1 MADSAF
7 QKQYRDEF
15 IAGFEQ
21 KASRFRLTA
30 VTEAVMKGSEAI
42 FLVADTGSAEAQT
55 RGLNG
60 MIPGRADNLTQNTA
74 TLTEWHDKVR
84 RSKYNIF
91 ASQGDGR
98 RIMQEGTIK
107 VINRK
112 IDNLMVTALTA
123 GTNDTGAAAT
133 GSLALVAKSV
143 AILGNNDVDVE
154 EEDNMFCAITPAM
167 HAYLM
172 QVKEFNSAE
181 YVDVKGFAGAA
192 QRMRRWYGI
201 NWFVSTRLSGINTAA
216 EKCLMWHRNA
226 VGYAVNTG
234 EMEVD
239 ADYNREES
247 YYWARASAFMG
258 AKLLQNSG
266 VVVIN
271 HDGSAYTAS

>member
-7 QKQYRDEF
+7 QKQYRQEF

-21 KASRFRLTA
+21 KRSLFRATG

-42 FLVADTGSAEAQT
+42 FLVADTNNAEAQT

-60 MIPGRADNLTQNTA
+60 MIPGRADDLNQNTC
-74 TLTEWHDKVR
+74 TLVEWHDKVR

-107 VINRK
+107 VLNRK
-112 IDNLMVTALTA
+112 VDALMVTALST

-133 GSLALVAKSV
+133 MSLGLIAKSV
-143 AILGNNDVDVE
+143 AILGQNDVDVE
-154 EEDNMFCAITPAM
+154 EEDNMFCALTPAA

-172 QVKEFNSAE
+172 QVKEFSSAQ
-181 YVDVKGFAGAA
+181 YVELKPFGGPA
-192 QRMRRWYGI
+192 QKMRRWYGI
-201 NWFVSTRLSGINTAA
+201 NFFVSTRLSGMGGAA
-216 EKCLMWHRNA
+216 EKVLMWHRNA
-226 VGYAVNTG
+226 IGYAVNTG

-258 AKLLQNSG
+258 AKLLQNAG
-266 VVVIN
+266 VVVVN
-271 HDGSAYTAS
+271 HDGSAYVAS

>member
-15 IAGFEQ
+15 IAGYEQ
-21 KASRFRLTA
+21 KQSRFRATG
-30 VTEAVMKGSEAI
+30 VTEAVIKGSEAI
-42 FLVADTGSAEAQT
+42 FLVADTGDAEAQT

-60 MIPGRADNLTQNTA
+60 MIPGRADNLAQNTC
-74 TLTEWHDKVR
+74 TLTEWHDKTR
-84 RSKYNIF
+84 RTKYNIF

-107 VINRK
+107 VLNRK
-112 IDNLMVTALTA
+112 ADSLMITALSA
-123 GTNDTGAAAT
+123 ATNDTGAAQT
-133 GSLALVAKSV
+133 GSLALIAKSV

-154 EEDNMFCAITPAM
+154 EEDNMFCAMTPAM
-167 HAYLM
+167 HAYMM
-172 QVKEFNSAE
+172 QVKEFASAE
-181 YVDVKGFAGAA
+181 YVDVKPFAGPA
-192 QRMRRWYGI
+192 QKMRRWYGI
-201 NWFVSTRLSGINTAA
+201 NFFTSTRLSGIGGAA

-226 VGYAVNTG
+226 IGYAINTG
-234 EMEVD
+234 DMEVD

-258 AKLLQNSG
+258 AKLLQNAG

-271 HDGSAYTAS
+271 HDGSQYVAS

>member
-15 IAGFEQ
+15 VAGFEQ
-21 KASRFRLTA
+21 KQSMFRMTA
-30 VTEAVMKGSEAI
+30 ITEAVMKGSEAI
-42 FLVADTGSAEAQT
+42 FLVADTNDAEAQT

-107 VINRK
+107 VLNRK
-112 IDNLMVTALTA
+112 IDSLMVTALST
-123 GTNDTGAAAT
+123 GTNDTGAAQTA
-133 GSLALVAKSV
+133 SLALIAKSV

-154 EEDNMFCAITPAM
+154 EEENMFCAMTPAM

-172 QVKEFNSAE
+172 QVKEFASAE
-181 YVDVKGFAGAA
+181 YVDVKPFSGPA
-192 QRMRRWYGI
+192 QKMRRWFGI
-201 NWFVSTRLSGINTAA
+201 NFFVSTRLSGNGGAA

-226 VGYAVNTG
+226 IGYAVNTG

-271 HDGSAYTAS
+271 HDGSAYAAA